1 MPYEGL
7 LQVFGVIA
15 VFEWYSMT
23 HKKGKWAGAVR
34 GARGS
39 APPPS
44 RSRARAL
51 TSGGPPHPKQ
61 DAWFTGLDSVVDQNF
76 DPLGF
81 GNADAAAVDR
91 AKLQE
96 LEHGACG
103 LESVAFRVHVND
115 PTALRADRPPRDAR
129 RDERRRRVRDPGLG
143 AAPQVVREQSPGVM
157 LARQSCA
164 RVLVCARGRR
174 TWAGARTAA
183 SRWV

>member
-96 LEHGACG
+96 LEHGARG
-103 LESVAFRVHVND
+103 SERRAPARARATID
-115 PTALRADRPPRDAR
+115 PTSRPPRRATGR
-129 RDERRRRVRDPGLG
+129 LAMLG
-143 AAPQVVREQSPGVM
+143 AMSVVAACEIPGSVP
-157 LARQSCA
+157 L
-164 RVLVCARGRR
+164 LKL
-174 TWAGARTAA
+174 
-183 SRWV
+183 